1 MGYIYCITNKIN
13 NKKYIGKTEYENPK
27 KRWQEHL
34 RDSERFDRLLYRA
47 IRKYGKENFIFEVL
61 FSDLYGEEL
70 CEKEISTIKEY
81 DTYSNGYNAT
91 LGGDGASYILE
102 EEKKRIVFDYN
113 NGMSTYK
120 IAQKYNHD
128 QSTISR
134 ILKSNGINPNENYNY
149 HSSKN
154 NCPIKMYNDK
164 EELIFNSSKECID
177 YIHENISNY
186 SKESIRKGLSKALNG
201 TRKSYLKYKFERLN
215 KED

>member
-34 RDSERFDRLLYRA
+34 RDSERFDRPLYRS

-91 LGGDGASYILE
+91 IGGDGSSYILE
-102 EEKKRIVFDYN
+102 EEKQQIVSDYN
-113 NGMSTYK
+113 KK
-120 IAQKYNHD
+120 ISINKLAKKYNHD

-134 ILKSNGINPNENYNY
+134 ILKSYGINPSINTNYRY
-149 HSSKN
+149 SKN
-154 NCPIKMYNDK
+154 NCPIRMYNDK
-164 EELIFNSSKECID
+164 KELIFNSSKECVD
-177 YIHENISNY
+177 YIHENLSNY
-186 SKESIRKGLSKALNG
+186 SKESIKKGYYA
-201 TRKSYLKYKFERLN
+201 RYY
-215 KED
+215 